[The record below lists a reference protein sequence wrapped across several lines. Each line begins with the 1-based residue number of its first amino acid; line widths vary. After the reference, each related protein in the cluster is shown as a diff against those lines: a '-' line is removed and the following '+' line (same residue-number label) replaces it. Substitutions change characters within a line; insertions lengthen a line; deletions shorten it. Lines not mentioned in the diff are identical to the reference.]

1 MANRRWRMADSD
13 QSSELRP
20 PACGGRLI
28 VRLSF
33 LFLLSTFLLFSAG
46 AEAQGLRKI
55 HAAIPA
61 ISPSSIVFFIAREKG
76 YYREEGLD
84 LDLIVMPAAV
94 ATQAL
99 IGGNVEFV
107 GTGGAG
113 IVPVLRGAPL
123 QFLFVGFYRPQ
134 YWLYAK
140 PEIRSVED
148 LKGKK
153 VGVSSI
159 GSGPDSL
166 LRVVLKKHGLDETR
180 DVTIMAIGSGA
191 ARLVALKARSVDA
204 SMLTPPSNFMARE
217 AGFRELVSFID
228 QDLVE
233 LQGSIVMR
241 QALIKSDPVLVEKL
255 VRATLKGLLYFR
267 GNRAGAIS
275 ALARFLSMREE
286 FVGQLYDLI
295 RPSTTRDGTVS
306 DELQKRSMEHILERV
321 GIREAPP
328 LERIFN
334 FSFGAKAREELS
346 AKGSGGS

>member
-1 MANRRWRMADSD
+1 MNQAEGEGAEVRKSWVFKRKRKIFPLRADC
-13 QSSELRP
+13 
-20 PACGGRLI
+20 A
-28 VRLSF
+28 F
-33 LFLLSTFLLFSAG
+33 FLLLPVFFLSSVA
-46 AEAQGLRKI
+46 AEAQGLRKV

-61 ISPSSIVFFIAREKG
+61 ISPASIVFYIARERG

-84 LDLIVMPAAV
+84 LDLIVMPAVV

-123 QFLFVGFYRPQ
+123 QFLFVTFYRPQ

-148 LKGKK
+148 LKGKR

-166 LRVVLKKHGLDETR
+166 LRVLLKQHGLEGGR
-180 DVTIMAIGSGA
+180 DVTIMAIGSGS
-191 ARLVALKARSVDA
+191 ARLTALKARSVDA
-204 SMLTPPSNFMARE
+204 SMLTPPSNFMARQ
-217 AGFRELVSFID
+217 AGFRELVSFIN
-228 QDLVE
+228 QELVE
-233 LQGSIVMR
+233 LQGSIVMG
-241 QALIKSDPVLVEKL
+241 QALIKSDPALVDKL
-255 VRATLKGLLYFR
+255 LRASLKALLYFR
-267 GNRAGAIS
+267 NNRAAAVS
-275 ALARFLSMREE
+275 ALARFLSMKEE
-286 FVGQLYDLI
+286 LAAQLYDLI

-306 DELQKRSMEHILERV
+306 EELQKRSMEHILERV

-328 LERIFN
+328 LERMFN
-334 FSFGAKAREELS
+334 FSFAAKAREALS
-346 AKGSGGS
+346 GKGSGS